1 MGILNFLNRYLHVKF
16 TIRSITIY
24 MYFLWA
30 KINMASYGHTMFS
43 LKLLILIGIRQ
54 CSMACFRTKCWWEV
68 GGVGSAF
75 PPGTILLGLSRTIL
89 TCLYYGQLLTRP
101 VYCPAKR
108 KGLNSMKSQTE
119 IFTKM

>member
-1 MGILNFLNRYLHVKF
+1 
-16 TIRSITIY
+16 

-43 LKLLILIGIRQ
+43 LKLLILIVIRQ

-75 PPGTILLGLSRTIL
+75 PPGTILLGPIPNNINMPLLWAIINNARIVLHHL
-89 TCLYYGQLLTRP
+89 TL
-101 VYCPAKR
+101 
-108 KGLNSMKSQTE
+108 LNSELIRKHSVQFLGSC
-119 IFTKM
+119 I